1 MKNKIFELAK
11 EFSSGIHGNTDYDK
25 DEVFVMGSTPKEYV
39 PLTYL
44 QKHLKDIQSVKELQS
59 IGFNFSSF
67 DFLEEPDFETW
78 YEAQFSKKV
87 KIKMG
92 KSMAIMH
99 LPNEHEISQMVEDA
113 GRMYDKFRDS
123 FIVVNSKNLPVQLGE
138 WYAKNIF
145 GLKQIK
151 STSQRGFD
159 FKLDDKT
166 VEVKVHWA
174 DKSSPKGVKIKKSLV
189 ELSDFCIVLYV
200 ARNLLI
206 RDICFL
212 DSEYILRKLSDKGHT
227 VFLKDQ
233 DISSYFFSKSAKHFD
248 KVVNKN
254 MLMKFSTPQFAMK
267 LDGRF

>member
-1 MKNKIFELAK
+1 MKDKIFELARAFTA
-11 EFSSGIHGNTDYDK
+11 EPHGNSDYDK
-25 DEVFVMGSTPKEYV
+25 DEVFVMGEKANIYV
-39 PLTYL
+39 PLSFIQKNLKEIATVKDL
-44 QKHLKDIQSVKELQS
+44 QAL
-59 IGFNFSSF
+59 GFNFSSF

-78 YEAQFSKKV
+78 YETQFTKKV

-99 LPNEHEISQMVEDA
+99 LPDEAEIFNVVEEA
-113 GRMYDKFRDS
+113 GRVYDKFRDA

-159 FKLDDKT
+159 FKLGDRN

-174 DKSSPKGVKIKKSLV
+174 DKSSPKGVKIKKSLI

-233 DISSYFFSKSAKHFD
+233 DIASYFFSRSAKHFD
-248 KVVNKN
+248 KVVNRN

>member
-1 MKNKIFELAK
+1 MKEKIFELAVS
-11 EFSSGIHGNTDYDK
+11 FSAEPHGNTDYDK
-25 DEVFVMGSTPKEYV
+25 DEVFVMGASASTYV

-44 QKHLKDIQSVKELQS
+44 QKHLKEIAGVKDLQS
-59 IGFNFSSF
+59 LGFNFSSF

-78 YEAQFSKKV
+78 YESQFSKKV

-99 LPNEHEISQMVEDA
+99 LPNEREIYEVVEEA
-113 GRMYDKFRDS
+113 GKIYDKFREA

-159 FKLDDKT
+159 FKLGEQN

-174 DKSSPKGVKIKKSLV
+174 DKSSPKGVKIKKSLI
-189 ELSDFCIVLYV
+189 ELSDFCIVMYI
-200 ARNLLI
+200 ARNLMI

-212 DSEYILRKLSDKGHT
+212 DSEFILRKLSDKGHT

-233 DISSYFFSKSAKHFD
+233 DIASYFFSRSPKHYD
-248 KVVNKN
+248 KVVNKE
-254 MLMKFSTPQFAMK
+254 MLLKFSTPQFVQK
-267 LDGRF
+267 LEGKI